1 MAKKSNKWDVYF
13 NRRRGHTAVTINDD
27 GKLWENMD
35 LTHKP
40 SGDSYIILEKTNRYG
55 KKTYV
60 RKYLNKDKSGVK
72 ANKRKFY
79 FTDKDKKEIDN
90 WLMNNKKSR

>member
-1 MAKKSNKWDVYF
+1 MAKKSKKRDVYF

-40 SGDSYIILEKTNRYG
+40 SGDSYIVLEKTNRCG

-60 RKYLNKDKSGVK
+60 RKYLNKDKSGAK
-72 ANKRKFY
+72 AI
-79 FTDKDKKEIDN
+79 KDIFILQIKIKMKLIN
-90 WLMNNKKSR
+90 G

>member
-1 MAKKSNKWDVYF
+1 MSKRAKKWDVYF

-27 GKLWENMD
+27 GKIWENMD

-40 SGDSYIILEKTNRYG
+40 SGDSYIELEKPNKFG

-60 RKYLNKDKSGVK
+60 RKYLNKDKFGVK